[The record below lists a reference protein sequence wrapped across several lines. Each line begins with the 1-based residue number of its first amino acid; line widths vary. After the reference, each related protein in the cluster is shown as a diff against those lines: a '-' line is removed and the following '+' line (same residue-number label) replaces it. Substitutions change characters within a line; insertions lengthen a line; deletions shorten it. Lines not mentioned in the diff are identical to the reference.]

1 MDHLVLYL
9 ILINAAGFVFML
21 TDKYKAQNKLR
32 RTPEAVL
39 LLVAA
44 IGGSLGSLLGMYAI
58 RHKTKRRKFTLGIPI
73 LLALHCVIVYLLLPY
88 LA

>member
-58 RHKTKRRKFTLGIPI
+58 RHKTKRTKFTVGIPV
-73 LLALHCVIVYLLLPY
+73 LLLLHCLILYFLIPRL
-88 LA
+88 

>member
-21 TDKYKAQNKLR
+21 TDKYKAQNKLC

-39 LLVAA
+39 MLVAI
-44 IGGSLGSLLGMYAI
+44 IGGSLGSLLGMYAV
-58 RHKTKRRKFTLGIPI
+58 RHKTKHKKFSIGIPI
-73 LLALHCVIVYLLLPY
+73 LLILHCVIIYYIAPY
-88 LA
+88 L

>member
-1 MDHLVLYL
+1 MDYLVLYL
-9 ILINAAGFVFML
+9 ILINAAGFVLML

-73 LLALHCVIVYLLLPY
+73 LLALHCVIVYLLLQY
-88 LA
+88 FD

>member
-44 IGGSLGSLLGMYAI
+44 IGGSLGSLLGMYAV
-58 RHKTKRRKFTLGIPI
+58 RHKTKRPKFTVGIPV
-73 LLALHCVIVYLLLPY
+73 LLLLHCLILHFLIPRL
-88 LA
+88 

>member
-39 LLVAA
+39 MLVAI
-44 IGGSLGSLLGMYAI
+44 IGGSLGSLLGMYAV
-58 RHKTKRRKFTLGIPI
+58 RHKTKHKKFTVSIPI
-73 LLALHCVIVYLLLPY
+73 LLLIPCLILYYISPCL
-88 LA
+88 

>member
-58 RHKTKRRKFTLGIPI
+58 RHKTKRTKFTVGIPV
-73 LLALHCVIVYLLLPY
+73 LLLLHCLILNFLIPRL
-88 LA
+88 

>member
-39 LLVAA
+39 MLVAI
-44 IGGSLGSLLGMYAI
+44 IGGSLGSLLGMYAV
-58 RHKTKRRKFTLGIPI
+58 RHKTKHKKFTVSIPI
-73 LLALHCVIVYLLLPY
+73 LLLIHCLVLYYISPY
-88 LA
+88 L